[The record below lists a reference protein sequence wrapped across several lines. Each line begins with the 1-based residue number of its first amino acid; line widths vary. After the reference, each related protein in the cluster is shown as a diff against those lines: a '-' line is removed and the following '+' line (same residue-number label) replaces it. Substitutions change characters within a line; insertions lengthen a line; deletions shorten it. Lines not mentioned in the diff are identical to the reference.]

1 MKRTKIVCTIG
12 PASEKPEILEELIK
26 SGMNV
31 MRLNFSHGDY
41 EEHLGKINTLKEL
54 NKKLDTNVAFML
66 DTKGPEIRTTDF
78 ADDAKHTFNQGDKV
92 TLTTRDIKGDND
104 TLGITYKGLPNDVEV
119 GGHILIDDGL
129 MDLVIDSIEETEI
142 HCTVQNGATIKG
154 RRGVNVPGAKLKL
167 EAMTEKDK
175 SDLKFGVE
183 NDCEFIAASFIR
195 KAQDVID
202 MRNYLDSI
210 GGNRVKIVSK
220 IENQEGLDN
229 FKEILK
235 VSDGIMVARGDLGVE
250 IPEELVP
257 AAQKMMIKETTAAGK
272 FVITATQMLESMQ
285 HNPRATRAEVSDV
298 ANAVYDGTSA
308 TMLSGESA
316 QGDYPREAVKTM
328 AKIDEASEKD
338 ICYWNRFKKKNLV
351 KLTNFDKIEV
361 SDDDFEFK
369 KQANFAVCCSA
380 MFANADAIIAVSKD
394 GVTPSLLSSFRP
406 ACPIFAITSDSKT
419 YKQMAIE
426 NNVTAIYVE
435 NTTEYDELLEKGIEI
450 LKSKGLL
457 KENDTVVLSGGLSKE
472 DNQTKKFLSN
482 QSTGT
487 IIKI

>member
-78 ADDAKHTFNQGDKV
+78 ADNAKHTFNEGDKV
-92 TLTTRDIKGDND
+92 TLSTRDIKGDNS

-129 MDLVIDSIEETEI
+129 MDLVINSIEETEI
-142 HCTVQNGATIKG
+142 HCTVQNGASIKG

-167 EAMTEKDK
+167 EAMTQKDK

-285 HNPRATRAEVSDV
+285 SNPRATRAEVSDV
-298 ANAVYDGTSA
+298 ANAVYDGASA

-338 ICYWNRFKKKNLV
+338 ICYWNRFKNKNLV
-351 KLTNFDKIEV
+351 KLTNFDKIDAC
-361 SDDDFEFK
+361 DDDFEFK

-406 ACPIFAITSDSKT
+406 ACPIYAITSDSKT

-435 NTTEYDELLEKGIEI
+435 NTNEYDELLEKGIEI

-472 DNQTKKFLSN
+472 DNQQKKFLSN

>member
-1 MKRTKIVCTIG
+1 
-12 PASEKPEILEELIK
+12 
-26 SGMNV
+26 
-31 MRLNFSHGDY
+31 
-41 EEHLGKINTLKEL
+41 
-54 NKKLDTNVAFML
+54 ML

-78 ADDAKHTFNQGDKV
+78 ADDAKHTFNEGDKV
-92 TLTTRDIKGDND
+92 TLTTRDIKGDD
-104 TLGITYKGLPNDVEV
+104 STLGITYKGLPNDVEV

-129 MDLVIDSIEETEI
+129 MDLLIESIEGTEI
-142 HCTVQNGATIKG
+142 NCKVLNSATIKG

-202 MRNYLDSI
+202 MRNYLKSV
-210 GGNRVKIVSK
+210 GGDRVKIVSK

-229 FKEILK
+229 FKEILE

-257 AAQKMMIKETTAAGK
+257 AAQKMMIKETAAAGK

-328 AKIDEASEKD
+328 AKIDEATEKD
-338 ICYWNRFKKKNLV
+338 ICYWNRFKKRNIDYFKN
-351 KLTNFDKIEV
+351 IEKAT
-361 SDDDFEFK
+361 SIDNELEFK
-369 KQANFAVCCSA
+369 NKL
-380 MFANADAIIAVSKD
+380 I
-394 GVTPSLLSSFRP
+394 LL
-406 ACPIFAITSDSKT
+406 
-419 YKQMAIE
+419 Y
-426 NNVTAIYVE
+426 
-435 NTTEYDELLEKGIEI
+435 
-450 LKSKGLL
+450 
-457 KENDTVVLSGGLSKE
+457 VVLQCL
-472 DNQTKKFLSN
+472 QM
-482 QSTGT
+482 QMQ
-487 IIKI
+487 

>member
-1 MKRTKIVCTIG
+1 MKRTKVVCTIG
-12 PASEKPEILEELIK
+12 PASENPDILKELIL

-31 MRLNFSHGDY
+31 MRLNFSHGDHA
-41 EEHLGKINTLKEL
+41 EHLAKINTLKEL
-54 NKKLDTNVAFML
+54 NKELNTNVAFML

-78 ADDAKHTFNQGDKV
+78 ADDSKHTFNIGDKV

-104 TLGITYKGLPNDVEV
+104 TLGITYKGLPNDVEI

-129 MDLVIDSIEETEI
+129 MDLVIDSLEDTEI
-142 HCTVQNGATIKG
+142 HCTVQNCATIKG

-167 EAMTEKDK
+167 DAMTQKDK
-175 SDLKFGVE
+175 EDLKFGVE
-183 NDCEFIAASFIR
+183 NDCDFIAASFIR

-210 GGNRVKIVSK
+210 GGKRVKIVSK

-229 FKEILK
+229 FKEILA

-338 ICYWNRFKKKNLV
+338 ICYWNRFKKRNLD
-351 KLTNFDKIEV
+351 KLASLDKADF

-380 MFANADAIIAVSKD
+380 MFANADAIISVSKD
-394 GVTPSLLSSFRP
+394 GITPSLLSSFRP
-406 ACPIFAITSDSKT
+406 ACPIYAITSDKKT

-426 NNVTAIYVE
+426 NNVTAILVE
-435 NTTEYDELLEKGIEI
+435 DANEYDELLEKGIEV
-450 LKSKGLL
+450 L
-457 KENDTVVLSGGLSKE
+457 KERALIKTNDTVVLSGGISQNTNSKH
-472 DNQTKKFLSN
+472 FLTN

-487 IIKI
+487 IVKI

>member
-104 TLGITYKGLPNDVEV
+104 TLGITYKGLPNDVEI

-406 ACPIFAITSDSKT
+406 ACPIYAITSDIKT

-435 NTTEYDELLEKGIEI
+435 NTTEYEELLEKGIEI

-472 DNQTKKFLSN
+472 DNETKKFLSN

>member
-41 EEHLGKINTLKEL
+41 EEHLGKINTLKKL

-78 ADDAKHTFNQGDKV
+78 ADDAKHTFNEGDKV

-257 AAQKMMIKETTAAGK
+257 SAQKMMIKETTAAGK

-338 ICYWNRFKKKNLV
+338 ICYWNRFKNKNLV
-351 KLTNFDKIEV
+351 KLTHFDKIEA
-361 SDDDFEFK
+361 SEDDFEFK

-394 GVTPSLLSSFRP
+394 GVIPSLLSSFRP
-406 ACPIFAITSDSKT
+406 ACPIYAITSDSKT

-435 NTTEYDELLEKGIEI
+435 NTTEYEELLEKGIEI